1 MNWKRLVPHTPPH
14 GRSSTMWQL
23 QLAAA
28 VAAAAQRHGGRA
40 PADAAQQPPAPVG
53 PRANWTKLPVMYMSG
68 SHELRS
74 DAEIEVLARFDIV
87 CVNKMEGLAEA
98 NCTRA
103 QEQCQI
109 ETLRRVK
116 SANPAVF
123 TMSCAATPP

>member
-1 MNWKRLVPHTPPH
+1 
-14 GRSSTMWQL
+14 MWQL
-23 QLAAA
+23 QLAA
-28 VAAAAQRHGGRA
+28 VAAAVAVPAAAQQMHGGGRA

-53 PRANWTKLPVMYMSG
+53 ARANWTTLPVMYMSG
-68 SHELRS
+68 SREKRS

-98 NCTRA
+98 SCKGA

-123 TMSCAATPP
+123 TMSCAATPPGFARALAAAP